1 MKPARLITSSSVAA
15 HVGNL
20 QHGLGVFLDLV
31 FLVGVSAINVL
42 HASAQIILLGIVV
55 QLVRG

>member
-31 FLVGVSAINVL
+31 FLVGVSTVNVL
-42 HASAQIILLGIVV
+42 HTRSQIVLLGIVV